1 MFIPAAGSFSD
12 YDVKAART
20 MPSGS
25 FERITFRLAVL
36 HELEFQRSGEKTVL
50 GSPSGQGRTPLVVN
64 PPRALELAIDKFATL
79 SRVVTLGYQV
89 PETIV
94 AQDRNEALEA
104 FKQLGG
110 DCVVKPVFGGEGRGV
125 MRVQEEELAWYAF
138 STLEQVDALFYIQK
152 FYPPGGMDIRL
163 LVIGSRVIGV
173 RRTNPNDFR
182 TNRAGGGKSEAFVVT
197 DDLRELAVNIC
208 QDLGLVYGAVDLLE
222 NEHGETKVV
231 EVNAIPGWKG
241 AAKGHTL
248 FHSGGDH
255 HHGCRSGGA
264 GRRGMKKAFEPNVA
278 ARLKTIATLMPSGVA
293 IAEPDGPVQADGTR
307 SYRVVTFGAL
317 DRRTDEIARGLLE
330 WGVQPGMRLVM
341 LVPFSGQFI
350 ELVLAPQG
358 GW

>member
-1 MFIPAAGSFSD
+1 MSSLRIICLGAGQGWHASELQIACSHLGHELTLASYESLRATVGDGMFDVHSNAGSFSD
-12 YDVKAART
+12 YDVVLART

-36 HELEFQRSGEKTVL
+36 HELEFQRSGKKTVL
-50 GSPSGQGRTPLVVN
+50 GSPSGRGRTPLVLN
-64 PPRALELAIDKFATL
+64 PPRSLELAIDKFATL

-94 AQDRNEALEA
+94 AQDRSEALEA

-125 MRVQEEELAWYAF
+125 MRVQEEELAWYTF
-138 STLEQVDALFYIQK
+138 STLEQVGSLFYIQK

-182 TNRAGGGKSEAFVVT
+182 TNHAGGGKSKPLVVT
-197 DDLRELAVNIC
+197 DELRELAINIC

-241 AAKGHTL
+241 AQRVTP
-248 FHSGGDH
+248 FS
-255 HHGCRSGGA
+255 
-264 GRRGMKKAFEPNVA
+264 
-278 ARLKTIATLMPSGVA
+278 
-293 IAEPDGPVQADGTR
+293 IAEEIITTVADL
-307 SYRVVTFGAL
+307 AL
-317 DRRTDEIARGLLE
+317 
-330 WGVQPGMRLVM
+330 
-341 LVPFSGQFI
+341 
-350 ELVLAPQG
+350 QG
-358 GW
+358 GEG

>member
-1 MFIPAAGSFSD
+1 MSSLRIICLGAGQGWHASELQIACSHLGHELTLASYESIRARVGDGMFDVHSSAGSFSD
-12 YDVKAART
+12 YDVVLART

-36 HELEFQRSGEKTVL
+36 HELEFQRSGKKTVL
-50 GSPSGQGRTPLVVN
+50 GSASGKGRTPLVVN

-241 AAKGHTL
+241 AQRVTP
-248 FHSGGDH
+248 FS
-255 HHGCRSGGA
+255 
-264 GRRGMKKAFEPNVA
+264 
-278 ARLKTIATLMPSGVA
+278 
-293 IAEPDGPVQADGTR
+293 IAEGIITTVAD
-307 SYRVVTFGAL
+307 
-317 DRRTDEIARGLLE
+317 
-330 WGVQPGMRLVM
+330 
-341 LVPFSGQFI
+341 
-350 ELVLAPQG
+350 LAVQG
-358 GW
+358 GEG

>member
-1 MFIPAAGSFSD
+1 MSSLRIICLGAGQGWHASELQIACSHLGHELTLASYESIRARVGDGMFDVHSSAGSFSD
-12 YDVKAART
+12 YDVVLART

-36 HELEFQRSGEKTVL
+36 HELEFQRSGKKTGL
-50 GSPSGQGRTPLVVN
+50 GSPSGRGRTPLVVN
-64 PPRALELAIDKFATL
+64 PPRSLELAIDKFATL

-182 TNRAGGGKSEAFVVT
+182 TNRVGGGKSEAFVVT

-241 AAKGHTL
+241 AQRVTP
-248 FHSGGDH
+248 FS
-255 HHGCRSGGA
+255 
-264 GRRGMKKAFEPNVA
+264 
-278 ARLKTIATLMPSGVA
+278 
-293 IAEPDGPVQADGTR
+293 IAEGIITTVAD
-307 SYRVVTFGAL
+307 
-317 DRRTDEIARGLLE
+317 
-330 WGVQPGMRLVM
+330 
-341 LVPFSGQFI
+341 
-350 ELVLAPQG
+350 LAVHG
-358 GW
+358 GEG